1 MLSVSATF
9 AADDNT
15 DAVAIDEMSDDE
27 PLAIDEDSQTLSEG
41 DVVTNDT
48 FYNYFDSTGS
58 LLPNV
63 TSSELTFKGDISGIG
78 LDTIVLERPIKITGD
93 NAIITNISIMV
104 ESSDVVISGLTI
116 NQNDDIASIFIYNA
130 TNVQIE
136 KTTIY
141 FIARDGADGYA
152 IYASLA
158 DNLKLIDNTIN
169 YAGTSAGY
177 GKNNGLYVSE
187 SNGANIKG
195 NKFNLYLN
203 SLPVGWEEVPAGS
216 GNWVSSPVSE
226 GIVIDSSNGVT
237 FQKNDVVLNYVN
249 ASGKYDTIY
258 TVDFKNSNGSTIDEN
273 NIVANGH
280 SYIYGIL
287 ISGNDFMIIDNV
299 IKTESDNL
307 YANGIDIEGPATG
320 IVHSNEITA
329 KGVTSAYPIY
339 SGMNGYAVN
348 ATYYNNTING
358 EAYFVI
364 GMSLGDVESSIILN
378 EITLEGNYTT
388 GIAYRGDKIGIASN
402 RIVLTSS
409 EEGNVSISESFG
421 VDASGIKIFKGEAYI
436 ADNVIATPGK
446 GVYLK
451 GNVTSAELGENFINV
466 VGNDDKDAYAIYV
479 DSIEDLKVIE
489 NTIDYQ
495 GLTKG
500 TGINN
505 AVYIYNVTGATFS
518 KNNFTLDL
526 VSCYVPWIEIPSGSG
541 NWVSF
546 PISEGIVFVSVDNA
560 TFEENNVELT
570 YGDIVGMYDTIY
582 AVDFKNS
589 DNALIKGNTID
600 ANGHSYIYGIII
612 SGENFTIYDNDI
624 ETESDNCYANGI
636 DVEGPATGVIYA
648 NEIHAT
654 GVQSAYPIY
663 SGMNGQD
670 VSVNYTNN
678 DLYGNAYYVVGMSL
692 GDVES
697 NIVNN
702 CIYVDGNYTKGIAS
716 KVDKLSVTENLIVS
730 SGSNVGNKSAG
741 DSFGLDTYGIKVVSG
756 DAYIANNTIKS
767 TSDYA
772 IYMAV
777 GTSGS
782 IANNTLVANNVGV
795 NAIYLDS
802 AIAVSGTGPQYKTI
816 IISSDLTKAYDAATQ
831 FVVTLIDENGNP
843 VAGKTVVLTTG
854 VELIDV
860 ATTNARGVARFN
872 AYLPVGTYKV
882 VASFDGDNVYGPKEV
897 TNKIVVNK
905 AATKI
910 SASKKTFKVK
920 TKTKKYTVTVKAN
933 NKALAKVKVT
943 LKVNGKTFK
952 ATTNAKGKATFK
964 ITNLKKTGK
973 FTATVKFAGN
983 KSYKA
988 SSAKAV
994 ITVK

>member
-1 MLSVSATF
+1 
-9 AADDNT
+9 
-15 DAVAIDEMSDDE
+15 
-27 PLAIDEDSQTLSEG
+27 
-41 DVVTNDT
+41 
-48 FYNYFDSTGS
+48 
-58 LLPNV
+58 
-63 TSSELTFKGDISGIG
+63 
-78 LDTIVLERPIKITGD
+78 
-93 NAIITNISIMV
+93 
-104 ESSDVVISGLTI
+104 
-116 NQNDDIASIFIYNA
+116 
-130 TNVQIE
+130 
-136 KTTIY
+136 
-141 FIARDGADGYA
+141 
-152 IYASLA
+152 
-158 DNLKLIDNTIN
+158 
-169 YAGTSAGY
+169 
-177 GKNNGLYVSE
+177 
-187 SNGANIKG
+187 
-195 NKFNLYLN
+195 
-203 SLPVGWEEVPAGS
+203 
-216 GNWVSSPVSE
+216 
-226 GIVIDSSNGVT
+226 
-237 FQKNDVVLNYVN
+237 
-249 ASGKYDTIY
+249 
-258 TVDFKNSNGSTIDEN
+258 
-273 NIVANGH
+273 
-280 SYIYGIL
+280 
-287 ISGNDFMIIDNV
+287 
-299 IKTESDNL
+299 
-307 YANGIDIEGPATG
+307 
-320 IVHSNEITA
+320 
-329 KGVTSAYPIY
+329 
-339 SGMNGYAVN
+339 
-348 ATYYNNTING
+348 
-358 EAYFVI
+358 
-364 GMSLGDVESSIILN
+364 
-378 EITLEGNYTT
+378 
-388 GIAYRGDKIGIASN
+388 
-402 RIVLTSS
+402 
-409 EEGNVSISESFG
+409 
-421 VDASGIKIFKGEAYI
+421 
-436 ADNVIATPGK
+436 
-446 GVYLK
+446 
-451 GNVTSAELGENFINV
+451 
-466 VGNDDKDAYAIYV
+466 
-479 DSIEDLKVIE
+479 
-489 NTIDYQ
+489 
-495 GLTKG
+495 
-500 TGINN
+500 
-505 AVYIYNVTGATFS
+505 
-518 KNNFTLDL
+518 
-526 VSCYVPWIEIPSGSG
+526 
-541 NWVSF
+541 
-546 PISEGIVFVSVDNA
+546 
-560 TFEENNVELT
+560 
-570 YGDIVGMYDTIY
+570 MYDTIY

-983 KSYKA
+983 KSYKV